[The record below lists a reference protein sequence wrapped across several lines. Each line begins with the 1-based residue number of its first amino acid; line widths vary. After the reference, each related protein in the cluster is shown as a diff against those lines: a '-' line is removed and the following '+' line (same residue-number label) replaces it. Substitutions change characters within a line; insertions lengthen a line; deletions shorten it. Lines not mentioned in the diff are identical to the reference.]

1 MKKVLFVLSV
11 SLFIFVSAS
20 RAASFDSPNAK
31 ANILVDDD
39 KVQCPNAQYTT
50 IQAAVNAAK
59 SGDVIR
65 VCAGTYPEQVTI
77 TTSLTLR
84 ADNGVVVDPSTTQT
98 VTDVAGT
105 EAIAF
110 VFAVQ
115 GANVDIDGFI
125 VDGSNNGLTEC
136 SPRLVGILYQNASG
150 HIRHNAVRH
159 MNLGS
164 SSSVNGCQSGNGIEV
179 ETASGSSSS
188 VTVNEN
194 SIWDYQKNG
203 ITGNEAG
210 TELTADGNTVTGIG
224 PTTGAA
230 QNGIQIGF
238 GAGGT
243 LTNNTIADN
252 VWSSCTSPTACTANA
267 TGILIFQSNG
277 VIVRNN
283 SLATNQVGIYVG
295 GDNSRIAMNTI
306 SNSVTLIGVA
316 LVGNSNA
323 VVRNTLSHADQ
334 AGVYIQGNSDRVT
347 DNEFIDASVG
357 ILTVS
362 GSTGSVINGNT
373 FFANLVTTQDPAA
386 MRAIAVVPVR

>member
-1 MKKVLFVLSV
+1 MKKALFVVSV
-11 SLFIFVSAS
+11 SLFMLVSAL

-50 IQAAVNAAK
+50 IQAAVNAAQP
-59 SGDVIR
+59 GDVIR

-150 HIRHNAVRH
+150 HVRHNAVRH

-164 SSSVNGCQSGNGIEV
+164 SSIVNGCQSGNGIEV

-210 TELTADGNTVTGIG
+210 TEVTADGNTVTGIG

-267 TGILIFQSNG
+267 TGILIFESNG

-295 GDNSRIAMNTI
+295 GDNSRVAMNTI

-334 AGVYIQGNSDRVT
+334 AGVYIQGNSNRVT
-347 DNEFIDASVG
+347 MNEIIDASVG

-362 GSTGSVINGNT
+362 GSTGSMINDNT

>member
-1 MKKVLFVLSV
+1 MKKALFVLTV

-50 IQAAVNAAK
+50 IQAAVNAAQP
-59 SGDVIR
+59 GDVIR

-188 VTVNEN
+188 VAVNEN

-316 LVGNSNA
+316 LEGNDNV

-334 AGVYIQGNSDRVT
+334 AGIYIQGNSNRVT
-347 DNEFIDASVG
+347 GNEITDASVG

>member
-1 MKKVLFVLSV
+1 M
-11 SLFIFVSAS
+11 
-20 RAASFDSPNAK
+20 
-31 ANILVDDD
+31 VDDD
-39 KVQCPNAQYTT
+39 KVQCPMAQYTT
-50 IQAAVNAAK
+50 IQAAVNAAQP
-59 SGDVIR
+59 GDVIR
-65 VCAGTYPEQVTI
+65 VCPGTYPEQVTI
-77 TTSLTLR
+77 TMALTLR
-84 ADNGVVVDPSTTQT
+84 ADNGVVVNPSTTQT

-115 GANVDIDGFI
+115 GANVDIEGFI

-136 SPRLVGILYQNASG
+136 SPRLVGILYQNATG

-159 MNLGS
+159 MNLGTS
-164 SSSVNGCQSGNGIEV
+164 PTVNGCQSGNGIEV
-179 ETASGSSSS
+179 ESASGSSSS
-188 VTVNEN
+188 VTVNDN

-203 ITGNEAG
+203 ITGNESG
-210 TELTADGNTVTGIG
+210 TEITADGNAVTGIG

-252 VWSSCTSPTACTANA
+252 VWSTCTSPTVCTANG
-267 TGILIFQSNG
+267 TGILIFQSDG

-283 SLATNQVGIYVG
+283 SLVTNQVGIYVG
-295 GDNSRIAMNTI
+295 GDNSRIAANTI

-316 LVGNSNA
+316 LVGNDNV
-323 VVRNTLSHADQ
+323 VVRNTFTHADQ
-334 AGVYIQGNSDRVT
+334 AGIYIQGNSNRVMANQIT
-347 DNEFIDASVG
+347 DASVG

-362 GSTGSVINGNT
+362 GSTGNTVSGNT
-373 FFANLVTTQDPAA
+373 FHADLVTTQDPAA

>member
-1 MKKVLFVLSV
+1 MKRVLCVLSV

-20 RAASFDSPNAK
+20 RATSFDSPNAK

-39 KVQCPNAQYTT
+39 KVQCPTAQYTT
-50 IQAAVNAAK
+50 IQAAVNAAQP
-59 SGDVIR
+59 GDVIR

-77 TTSLTLR
+77 TTALTLR
-84 ADNGVVVDPSTTQT
+84 ADNGVIVNPSTTQT

-105 EAIAF
+105 ESIAF

-164 SSSVNGCQSGNGIEV
+164 SPTVNGCQSGNGIEV

-252 VWSSCTSPTACTANA
+252 VWSSCTSPTACTFNA
-267 TGILIFQSNG
+267 TGILIFESDG

-295 GDNSRIAMNTI
+295 GDNSRVAMNTI

-334 AGVYIQGNSDRVT
+334 AGVYIQGNSNRVT
-347 DNEFIDASVG
+347 MNEIIDASVG

-362 GSTGSVINGNT
+362 GSTGSITNGNT

>member
-1 MKKVLFVLSV
+1 MKKALFVVSV
-11 SLFIFVSAS
+11 SLFMLVSAS
-20 RAASFDSPNAK
+20 RAASFDNPNAK

-50 IQAAVNAAK
+50 IQAAVNAAQP
-59 SGDVIR
+59 GDVIR

-164 SSSVNGCQSGNGIEV
+164 SSTVNGCQSGNGIEV

-210 TELTADGNTVTGIG
+210 TEVTADGNTVTGIG

-267 TGILIFQSNG
+267 TGILIFESNG

-316 LVGNSNA
+316 LVGDSN
-323 VVRNTLSHADQ
+323 VVARNTLTHADQ
-334 AGVYIQGNSDRVT
+334 AGVYIQGNSNKVT

-362 GSTGSVINGNT
+362 GSTGSITNGNT

>member
-1 MKKVLFVLSV
+1 MKKALFVVSV
-11 SLFIFVSAS
+11 SLFMLVSAL

-50 IQAAVNAAK
+50 IQAAVNAAQP
-59 SGDVIR
+59 GDVIR

-164 SSSVNGCQSGNGIEV
+164 SSTVNGCQSGNGIEV

-210 TELTADGNTVTGIG
+210 TEVTADGNTVTGIG

-267 TGILIFQSNG
+267 TGILIFESNG

-316 LVGNSNA
+316 LVGDSN
-323 VVRNTLSHADQ
+323 VVARNTLTHADQ
-334 AGVYIQGNSDRVT
+334 AGVYIQGNSNKVT

-362 GSTGSVINGNT
+362 GSTGSITNGNT